1 MMKRIRVGMM
11 SFAHMHA
18 GSYASCLEKMPQV
31 ELVGVADEDE
41 ARGGAAAEAHN
52 TDYYSSYDNLL
63 KQDLDGVVICSENY
77 RHLEMT
83 EMAAVGGVDI
93 LCEKPISTNA
103 ADARKM
109 IALCREAKV
118 RLQIA
123 FPCRFSP
130 AVIHVRDIVREGRL
144 GEIVAVKAT
153 NRGRMPGGWFVDSRL
168 SGGGAIIDHTVH
180 VADLLRWYTG
190 AEAIEVY
197 AEAGTM
203 FNDIEAE
210 DAGLLTISYDNG
222 IFATLD
228 TSWSRPKSFPTWG
241 DVYMEFIGTEGVA
254 GVDAFI
260 QRLDHYSDEN
270 MSYGWAGWGSNTDMG
285 LIRDWVDCLGSDREP
300 SITGEDGLR
309 ALEVALAAYRSIAG
323 GKPERV

>member
-1 MMKRIRVGMM
+1 MIRVGMM

-18 GSYASCLEKMPQV
+18 GGYAACLGKLPQV
-31 ELVGVADEDE
+31 ELVGVADENE
-41 ARGGAAAEAHN
+41 TRGRAAAEANN
-52 TDYYSSYDNLL
+52 TDYYDSYDNLL
-63 KQDLDGVVICSENY
+63 KQNLDGVVICSENS

-83 EMAAVGGVDI
+83 GMAAAAGADI

-109 IALCREAKV
+109 IDICRSAKV
-118 RLQIA
+118 RLQTA

-130 AVIHVRDIVREGRL
+130 AVAQVREVVRGGRL
-144 GEIVAVKAT
+144 GEVVAVKAT
-153 NRGRMPGGWFVDSRL
+153 NHGRMPGGWFVEPQF

-190 AEAIEVY
+190 AEAVEVY
-197 AEAGTM
+197 AESGTM
-203 FNDIEAE
+203 FNDMKAE

-222 IFATLD
+222 MFATLD

-241 DVYMEFIGTEGVA
+241 DVYMEFVGTGGVVS
-254 GVDAFI
+254 VDAFV
-260 QRLDHYSDEN
+260 QHLDLYSDEN
-270 MSYGWAGWGSNTDMG
+270 MTYGWSGWGSNIDMG
-285 LIRDWVDCLGSDREP
+285 LIRDWVDCLSSDREP

-309 ALEVALAAYRSIAG
+309 ALEVALAAYRSVG
-323 GKPERV
+323 SGKPEPV